1 MNIWVVSIFWLL
13 WSLLLWTQ
21 VYKYLFKFIHSV
33 LLSIFPE
40 VELLY
45 YMLILC
51 LVFWGRTILSSTAA
65 TLFYIPILSLIFLFN
80 LRTIWKSFV
89 NHETLFGSSW
99 LSLKQLM
106 VSVQVPQI
114 SRAFFLTNRGIC
126 SRGCVSC
133 KVSRLALRTEVPHRN
148 SVLNIIL
155 THFRKNKLSPKCL
168 NEITHRINNR
178 FQIYSLS
185 KSSNFFL

>member
-1 MNIWVVSIFWLL
+1 MNIWVVSTFWLL

-89 NHETLFGSSW
+89 NHETLFGFSW
-99 LSLKQLM
+99 WSLKQLM

-126 SRGCVSC
+126 SRGCVFC
-133 KVSRLALRTEVPHRN
+133 KVSRLALRTQVPHRI
-148 SVLNIIL
+148 SVLNIL
-155 THFRKNKLSPKCL
+155 LVSFRMRKLRPKCL
-168 NEITHRINNR
+168 NDVTPGIN
-178 FQIYSLS
+178 YWPDL
-185 KSSNFFL
+185 